1 MKLESKS
8 EGETRRIAARL
19 AKGVRGG
26 SLILLSGPLGA
37 GKTTFV
43 RGFLRALGHRGVV
56 RSPTFALVHEYPRLK
71 PRVYHL
77 DLYRIDPGGAMGLA
91 LEEYLE
97 DGGAASLIEW
107 PEAGRRLYPRDR
119 LEIALS
125 HARRG
130 RTLRLRALGA
140 RAREML
146 KALKKG
152 EA

>member
-1 MKLESKS
+1 MKLESGS

-26 SLILLSGPLGA
+26 SLILLSGPLGV
-37 GKTTFV
+37 GKTAFV

-56 RSPTFALVHEYPRLK
+56 RSPTFALVHEYPRLQ

-97 DGGAASLIEW
+97 DPAAASLVEW

-119 LEIALS
+119 LEICLTHVKEGRRLRFRA
-125 HARRG
+125 HGPRARRMLSVLRK
-130 RTLRLRALGA
+130 RTP
-140 RAREML
+140 
-146 KALKKG
+146 
-152 EA
+152 